1 LKGHIFKSFGGF
13 ESENLSLQAKN
24 TISTTL
30 VAPLQ
35 NLTYIDQ
42 QVFFLIIMTKR
53 NLHYCLAFINFASIR
68 LNCNL
73 MYITLEKIPKPMTP
87 YMTDFVVILDI

>member
-1 LKGHIFKSFGGF
+1 
-13 ESENLSLQAKN
+13 
-24 TISTTL
+24 
-30 VAPLQ
+30 
-35 NLTYIDQ
+35 
-42 QVFFLIIMTKR
+42 MTKR